1 MIFRTLLILF
11 ITIPILEIYLL
22 LTIGSWI
29 GVLPTILL
37 IFFTAILG
45 AFLLRLQGMS
55 TLARVQQQADQ
66 GQLPAI
72 ELLEGLMLLI
82 AAALLLTPGFF
93 TDTIG
98 FLSLVPAV
106 RQIVAR
112 HLLSHIFKTHII
124 KTHSQNQTQTD
135 AIEGEYWEDK

>member
-1 MIFRTLLILF
+1 MIFRLLLILF
-11 ITIPILEIYLL
+11 LTVPVFEIYLL
-22 LTIGSWI
+22 LTVSSWI
-29 GVLPTILL
+29 GILQTIFL

-45 AFLLRLQGMS
+45 AFLLRLQGLS
-55 TLARVQQQADQ
+55 TLARVQQMSNQ

-98 FLSLVPAV
+98 FLSLVPAI
-106 RQIVAR
+106 RRAIAQN
-112 HLLSHIFKTHII
+112 LLSSFFQTHII
-124 KTHSQNQTQTD
+124 KTQQTNTKPND

>member
-1 MIFRTLLILF
+1 MIFRLLLILF
-11 ITIPILEIYLL
+11 ITVPIFEIYLL
-22 LTIGSWI
+22 LTIGSWL

-45 AFLLRLQGMS
+45 AFLLRLQGLS
-55 TLARVQQQADQ
+55 TFARVQQMSDQ

-98 FLSLVPAV
+98 FLSLVPAI
-106 RQIVAR
+106 RRAIAL
-112 HLLSHIFKTHII
+112 HLLSNFFKTHII
-124 KTHSQNQTQTD
+124 KTNPSDSKPND